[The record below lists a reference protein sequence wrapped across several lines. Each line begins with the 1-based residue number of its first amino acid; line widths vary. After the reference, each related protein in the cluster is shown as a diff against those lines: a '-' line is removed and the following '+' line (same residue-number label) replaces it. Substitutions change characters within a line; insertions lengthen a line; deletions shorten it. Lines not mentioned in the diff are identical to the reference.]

1 VPFNYTVSNL
11 PLLVPVRV
19 ILPAATANQIISFP
33 DRFLGRAVSVK
44 ITNNDGANV
53 ATYAYNQNAQ
63 FSTLNASSF
72 DTLDGTIINYLTV
85 NTGAAGTVL
94 VEAQCAPLVV
104 QETQTKTQDT
114 FYNVNVPTTQQQ
126 NVLDLVET
134 T

>member
-11 PLLVPVRV
+11 PLLVPVSV
-19 ILPAATANQIISFP
+19 ILPISANPQIISFP

-44 ITNNDGANV
+44 ITNNDAANA
-53 ATYAYNQNAQ
+53 ATYSYNQNANFANLAPSA
-63 FSTLNASSF
+63 FS
-72 DTLDGTIINYLTV
+72 TLDGTIINFLTV

-104 QETQTKTQDT
+104 QQTQTKTQDT
-114 FYNVNVPTTQQQ
+114 FYNVNVPTTQEQ

>member
-1 VPFNYTVSNL
+1 MPFNYTVSNL

-33 DRFLGRAVSVK
+33 DRFLGRAVSLK

-53 ATYAYNQNAQ
+53 ATYAYNQNSQ

-72 DTLDGTIINYLTV
+72 DTLDGTIINFLTV

-104 QETQTKTQDT
+104 QKTQTKTQDT
-114 FYNVNVPTTQQQ
+114 FYNVNVPTTQEQ

>member
-11 PLLVPVRV
+11 PLLVPVSV

-44 ITNNDGANV
+44 ITNNDAANP
-53 ATYAYNQNAQ
+53 ATYAYNQNAN
-63 FSTLNASSF
+63 FANLAASSF
-72 DTLDGTIINYLTV
+72 ATLDGTIINFLTV

-94 VEAQCAPLVV
+94 VEAQCAPLIV
-104 QETQTKTQDT
+104 QGTQTKTQDT
-114 FYNVNVPTTQQQ
+114 FYNVTVPTTSEQ

>member
-1 VPFNYTVSNL
+1 VPFNYTISNL

-19 ILPAATANQIISFP
+19 ILPANTPNQIISFP
-33 DRFLGRAVSVK
+33 DRFLGRAVSIK

-114 FYNVNVPTTQQQ
+114 FYEVNVPSTQEQ

>member
-1 VPFNYTVSNL
+1 MPFNYTVSNL
-11 PLLVPVRV
+11 PLLVPVSV
-19 ILPAATANQIISFP
+19 ILPISANPQIISFP

-44 ITNNDGANV
+44 ITNNDAANA
-53 ATYAYNQNAQ
+53 ATYSYNQNANFANLAPSA
-63 FSTLNASSF
+63 FS
-72 DTLDGTIINYLTV
+72 TLDGTIINFLTV

-104 QETQTKTQDT
+104 QKTQTKTQDT
-114 FYNVNVPTTQQQ
+114 FYNVNVPTTQEQ

>member
-1 VPFNYTVSNL
+1 MPFNYTISNL

-19 ILPAATANQIISFP
+19 ILPANTPNQIISFP
-33 DRFLGRAVSVK
+33 DRFLGRAVSIK

-114 FYNVNVPTTQQQ
+114 FYEVNVPSTQEQ

>member
-1 VPFNYTVSNL
+1 MPFNYTVSNL

-33 DRFLGRAVSVK
+33 DRFLGRAVSIK
-44 ITNNDGANV
+44 ITNNDAANA

-63 FSTLNASSF
+63 FSNLAPSSF
-72 DTLDGTIINYLTV
+72 DTLDGTIINFLTV

-104 QETQTKTQDT
+104 QATQTKTQDT
-114 FYNVNVPTTQQQ
+114 FYEVNVPSTQEQ

>member
-1 VPFNYTVSNL
+1 MPFNYTVSNL

-33 DRFLGRAVSVK
+33 DRFLGRAVSIK
-44 ITNNDGANV
+44 ITNNDAANA

-63 FSTLNASSF
+63 FSNLAPSSF
-72 DTLDGTIINYLTV
+72 DTLDGTIINFLTV
-85 NTGAAGTVL
+85 NKGAAVTVL

-104 QETQTKTQDT
+104 QATQTKTQDT
-114 FYNVNVPTTQQQ
+114 FYEVNVPSTQEQ

>member
-1 VPFNYTVSNL
+1 MPFNYTVSNL
-11 PLLVPVRV
+11 PLLVPVSV
-19 ILPAATANQIISFP
+19 ILPISANPQIISFP

-44 ITNNDGANV
+44 ITNNDAANA
-53 ATYAYNQNAQ
+53 ATYSYNQNANFANLAPSA
-63 FSTLNASSF
+63 FS
-72 DTLDGTIINYLTV
+72 TLDGTIINFLTV

-104 QETQTKTQDT
+104 QQTQTKTQDT
-114 FYNVNVPTTQQQ
+114 FYNVNVPTTQEQ

>member
-1 VPFNYTVSNL
+1 MPFNYTVSNL

-33 DRFLGRAVSVK
+33 DRFLGRAVSLK
-44 ITNNDGANV
+44 ITNNDATNP
-53 ATYAYNQNAQ
+53 ATYAYNQNSQFSNLSAQ
-63 FSTLNASSF
+63 FF
-72 DTLDGTIINYLTV
+72 DTLDGTIVNYLTV

-104 QETQTKTQDT
+104 QATQTKTQDT
-114 FYNVNVPTTQQQ
+114 FYNVEVPTTQQQ

>member
-1 VPFNYTVSNL
+1 MPFNYTVSNL

-19 ILPAATANQIISFP
+19 IIPAASTNFIISFP
-33 DRFLGRAVSVK
+33 DRFLGRAVSLK

-63 FSTLNASSF
+63 FSTLPAGA
-72 DTLDGTIINYLTV
+72 DD
-85 NTGAAGTVL
+85 TGAAGTVL

-104 QETQTKTQDT
+104 QQTQTKTQDT
-114 FYNVNVPTTQQQ
+114 FYNVQVPTTQQQ

>member
-33 DRFLGRAVSVK
+33 DRFLGRAVSLK
-44 ITNNDGANV
+44 ITNNDAANA
-53 ATYAYNQNAQ
+53 ATYSYNQNSQ
-63 FSTLNASSF
+63 FANLPANAF
-72 DTLDGTIINYLTV
+72 DTLDGTIVNFLEV

-94 VEAQCAPLVV
+94 VEAQVAPLLEQKV
-104 QETQTKTQDT
+104 QSKTQDT
-114 FYNVNVPTTQQQ
+114 FYSVRVPSTPEQ
-126 NVLDLVET
+126 NVLDLEET